1 MDGSPNHLGM
11 LFASE
16 SEKKRG
22 TREKWTMSKETR
34 KCETPCLTSRETRG
48 MLFHHVEG
56 AGPTGAQSQRHYCS
70 CRQCFSPLFRS
81 FWSWGRRHQQSC
93 TPETV
98 NELAGDFNDSNS
110 LDKGQVSQATQDQCC
125 SEASSLS
132 PDEACTMLALREGA
146 VQRWGHSLLLSFP
159 DRSLSNVTTMCSIY
173 QMFTSAQQVLDQQF
187 PSTLCPILGTWPEQ
201 TRQDIGQSLHTAH
214 VEVKGAYVHVT
225 WHDRDLNTHAP
236 VPLRQRQL
244 LQLTEAEAEAAEPA
258 KEPPMEREA
267 TLALHQPSP
276 SGSEPASPP
285 PAAPE
290 LEQGLL
296 GYGWSPGPEA
306 QTAGPSACLGVCT
319 PAVSAAT
326 EPHSS
331 RRGDNGHLKGDRD
344 RREEHLE
351 EEMPPWE
358 HHLERPPGHGVIR
371 ELFKKVVPH
380 QCLGSVWSRRN
391 RPGNEHLAPT
401 VRATIAQFNAVAS
414 CIVTTCLG
422 DPSMTAR
429 DRAVVVGH
437 WIRVAKG

>member
-11 LFASE
+11 LFASQ

-48 MLFHHVEG
+48 MLFHPVEG

-70 CRQCFSPLFRS
+70 CRQRFSPLFRS

-110 LDKGQVSQATQDQCC
+110 LDKGQVSQDQCC

-201 TRQDIGQSLHTAH
+201 TWQDIGQSLHTAH

-236 VPLRQRQL
+236 VPLRQREL

-296 GYGWSPGPEA
+296 RYGWSPGPEA

-319 PAVSAAT
+319 PAVSGAT
-326 EPHSS
+326 EPTPAA
-331 RRGDNGHLKGDRD
+331 
-344 RREEHLE
+344 E
-351 EEMPPWE
+351 
-358 HHLERPPGHGVIR
+358 
-371 ELFKKVVPH
+371 
-380 QCLGSVWSRRN
+380 
-391 RPGNEHLAPT
+391 
-401 VRATIAQFNAVAS
+401 AS
-414 CIVTTCLG
+414 CQPKKRLKEKEPDLLDFPPKLVAEQLTYM
-422 DPSMTAR
+422 D
-429 DRAVVVGH
+429 AVSSWAPRVGGQGRLVFCSPLPYTGFSLM
-437 WIRVAKG
+437 WTPRI

>member
-1 MDGSPNHLGM
+1 MFS
-11 LFASE
+11 
-16 SEKKRG
+16 
-22 TREKWTMSKETR
+22 
-34 KCETPCLTSRETRG
+34 CCLPTSR
-48 MLFHHVEG
+48 G

-326 EPHSS
+326 EPTPAA
-331 RRGDNGHLKGDRD
+331 
-344 RREEHLE
+344 E
-351 EEMPPWE
+351 
-358 HHLERPPGHGVIR
+358 
-371 ELFKKVVPH
+371 
-380 QCLGSVWSRRN
+380 
-391 RPGNEHLAPT
+391 
-401 VRATIAQFNAVAS
+401 AS
-414 CIVTTCLG
+414 CQPKKRLKEKEPDLLDFPPKLVAEQLTYM
-422 DPSMTAR
+422 DAVSSWAP
-429 DRAVVVGH
+429 RAGGQGRLFSSALRCP
-437 WIRVAKG
+437 IPAFP